1 MREITLPVEE
11 PKIKINGTIFDVL
24 LADYEIYFQAKAL
37 FQRCEKYMTV
47 GFSAIPEEEADADIH
62 ELVAFVDRALGEGA
76 AKKISRG
83 KPVGIKQ
90 ATKWAMLIA
99 VEASSHYAEMV
110 ANE

>member
-24 LADYEIYFQAKAL
+24 LADYEIYFQAKDL
-37 FQRCEKYMTV
+37 LQRCEKYLTV
-47 GFSAIPEEEADADIH
+47 DFSTVPEEEAEADIR
-62 ELVAFVDRALGEGA
+62 ELIAFVDRVLGEGA

-83 KPVGIKQ
+83 KPVGVKQ

-99 VEASSHYAEMV
+99 ADAGSHYAEMV